1 MDFIIGI
8 IFVLVIIFIMINYTS
23 ISISNNNNNNN
34 LKDINYL
41 YTNKNNSKMLN
52 TIPLPR
58 KKNTSINKQLNIE
71 EQSYDYQSYFYI

>member
-23 ISISNNNNNNN
+23 ISISNNNNN

-41 YTNKNNSKMLN
+41 YTNKHNMSVTN

-58 KKNTSINKQLNIE
+58 QQNTSINKKLNIE
-71 EQSYDYQSYFYI
+71 EQSYDYKSYFYI